1 MPDPLDQL
9 AVDLNEDAKAQRR
22 RKPKADETVPSDDV
36 VHTSPEELTTALDR
50 LEALVDESP
59 FDAGTLVGDIRDCML
74 DIVKSRP
81 KPWSQLSSA
90 EQGDVARAVEY
101 AAQQMVKNAV
111 DLIARNGKADPVKA
125 ILETLAEKKD
135 GSIEA
140 KLKIKTT
147 TPEETAAAFL
157 ALHHARGKMVL
168 LTKASAEDYG
178 GQRADVGI
186 DPDQSEI
193 DFQPTGDGEIPY

>member
-1 MPDPLDQL
+1 MPSDPLTEL
-9 AVDLNEDAKAQRR
+9 AVELNADAKATRA
-22 RKPKADETVPSDDV
+22 RKAKEKPADDIVQ
-36 VHTSPEELTTALDR
+36 HTDEAELTTALDR
-50 LEALVDESP
+50 LEALVDESD
-59 FDAGTLVGDIRDCML
+59 FDASTLVGDIRDCML

-90 EQGDVARAVEY
+90 EQGDVARTVEY

-111 DLIARNGKADPVKA
+111 DLIARNGKTDPVKA
-125 ILETLAEKKD
+125 ILETLSEKKD
-135 GSIEA
+135 GTIEA

-168 LTKASAEDYG
+168 MTKASAEDYG

-186 DPDQSEI
+186 DPDQMDI
-193 DFQPTGDGEIPY
+193 DFQPTGDEPLPY